1 MAGRRGTIYLLHFAR
16 PYRHAR
22 HYLGFAE
29 DLEQRLAQHRAGR
42 GARLV
47 QVVLGAGI
55 GFEVARTWKGDRR
68 LERRLKNQRNAPARL
83 CPICRG
89 EPPDRQARTNT
100 RRDADRRAGR

>member
-22 HYLGFAE
+22 HSLGFAE
-29 DLEQRLAQHRAGR
+29 DLERRLAQHR

-55 GFEVARTWKGDRR
+55 GFEVARTWDGDRR

-89 EPPDRQARTNT
+89 EPPDHQRTNT
-100 RRDADRRAGR
+100 RRDPAQRAER

>member
-55 GFEVARTWKGDRR
+55 GFEVARTWEGDRR